1 MGIAEGVSFDLTL
14 AWGAIIAFAVLVYVI
29 LDGFDLGL
37 GMLFAVEP
45 KKHDRDVMMNSVAP
59 VWDGNETWLI
69 LGGGGLFAAF
79 PLAYA
84 LILPA
89 LYAPIIAMLLAL
101 IFRGVAFEFRW
112 RTERWR
118 GVWDLAFIGGSTVAA
133 LAQGITLGGLLQ
145 GIEIDE
151 AARSYA
157 GGWWDWLTPFSLMV
171 GVAVMVGYMLLGATW
186 LVMKTDGELQ
196 ERMRT
201 RAWVLGL
208 GTVGFIGVVS
218 LWTPFLQDGYY
229 NRWFSGWGGIG
240 LAGLVG
246 IAVLAIALL
255 MFRALH
261 VHRHDYWPFLL
272 ALALFCLS
280 FGGLGVSMYPYIV
293 PTEVTLWEAAAP
305 RASQV
310 FMLVGALVLIPIIL
324 AYTAYAY
331 WVFRGKIDPGAGY
344 H

>member
-1 MGIAEGVSFDLTL
+1 MPIAEGVAFDLTL
-14 AWGAIIAFAVLVYVI
+14 VWGFLIALAVLIYVV

-45 KKHDRDVMMNSVAP
+45 DRRHRDVMMNSIAP
-59 VWDGNETWLI
+59 VWDGNETWLV

-118 GVWDLAFIGGSTVAA
+118 GVWDIAFIGGSALAA
-133 LAQGITLGGLLQ
+133 FAQGIALGGLLQ
-145 GIEIDE
+145 GITIDK
-151 AARSYA
+151 AARAYA
-157 GGWWDWLTPFSLMV
+157 GGWWDWLTPFSIIV
-171 GVAVMVGYMLLGATW
+171 GIAVMVGYMLLGATW
-186 LVMKTDGELQ
+186 LIMKTTGELQ
-196 ERMRT
+196 DRMRS
-201 RAWVLGL
+201 RAWVLGVA
-208 GTVGFIGVVS
+208 TVAFIGVVS
-218 LWTPFLQDGYY
+218 IWTPFLQEGYFA
-229 NRWFSGWGGIG
+229 RWFAGTRII

-246 IAVLAIALL
+246 AAVLGIAVL

-261 VHRHDYWPFLL
+261 VHRHDYWPFVLSL
-272 ALALFCLS
+272 AM
-280 FGGLGVSMYPYIV
+280 FGLCFVGLGICMFPYIV
-293 PTEVTLWEAAAP
+293 PVQVTLWEAAAP
-305 RASQV
+305 YKSQL
-310 FMLVGALVLIPIIL
+310 FMIVGAGVLIPIIL

-331 WVFRGKIDPGAGY
+331 WVFRGKVDPEEGY

>member
-1 MGIAEGVSFDLTL
+1 MPLVDGFSFDLTVIW
-14 AWGAIIAFAVLVYVI
+14 AGIIAFAVLVYVV

-37 GMLFAVEP
+37 GMLFATERHR
-45 KKHDRDVMMNSVAP
+45 HDRDVMMNTVAP

-79 PLAYA
+79 PLAYS

-118 GVWDLAFIGGSTVAA
+118 GVWDIAFIGGSAMAA

-145 GIEIDE
+145 GIEIDK
-151 AARSYA
+151 AGRIYD
-157 GGWWDWLTPFSLMV
+157 GGWWDWLTPFSLTV

-186 LVMKTDGELQ
+186 LVMKTTDDLQ
-196 ERMRT
+196 ERMRK
-201 RAWVLGL
+201 RAWPLGV
-208 GTVGFIGVVS
+208 GTIGFIGLVS
-218 LWTPFLQDGYY
+218 LWTPFLQEGYY
-229 NRWFSGWGGIG
+229 NRWFADWRIT

-246 IAVLAIALL
+246 LAVLGIAAL
-255 MFRALH
+255 MFKSLT
-261 VHRHDYWPFLL
+261 VHKHEYRPFVLSLL
-272 ALALFCLS
+272 LFVLC
-280 FGGLGVSMYPYIV
+280 FGGLGVSMFPYIV
-293 PTEVTLWEAAAP
+293 PTEVTIWEAAAP
-305 RASQV
+305 RASQI
-310 FMLVGALVLIPIIL
+310 FMLVGAAIL
-324 AYTAYAY
+324 LPVILTYTAYAY
-331 WVFRGKIDPGAGY
+331 WVFRGKVDPDSGY